1 MMENDI
7 RRIVMLLG
15 EYYIINGV
23 SVMVSKWGDN
33 YGGSEVN
40 IIYLNGVKIIYQYE
54 EIIIWLKWWKYINNR
69 RK

>member
-33 YGGSEVN
+33 YGGSEV
-40 IIYLNGVKIIYQYE
+40 IIVYLCGVKIIYQYE

>member
-40 IIYLNGVKIIYQYE
+40 IIYLNGVKIYQYE

>member
-40 IIYLNGVKIIYQYE
+40 IIYLNGVKII
-54 EIIIWLKWWKYINNR
+54 R
-69 RK
+69 

>member
-1 MMENDI
+1 
-7 RRIVMLLG
+7 MLLG

-23 SVMVSKWGDN
+23 NVMVSKWGDN

-40 IIYLNGVKIIYQYE
+40 IIYLNGVKIYQYE